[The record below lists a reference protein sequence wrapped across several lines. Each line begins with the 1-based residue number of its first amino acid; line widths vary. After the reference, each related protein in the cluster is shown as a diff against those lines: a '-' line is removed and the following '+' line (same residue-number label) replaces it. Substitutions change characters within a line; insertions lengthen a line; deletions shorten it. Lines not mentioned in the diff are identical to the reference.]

1 MNSEREPIVSQ
12 YNSPRRVAIVYG
24 LRTPFAKSGTLFKGL
39 TSLDLGKIVTVEL
52 VNRTEIDPGEIDK
65 VILGTVLPSIKTP
78 NLAREIALSSGI
90 PATVPAFT
98 VTSACASATQ
108 AFTNAVES
116 IMSGDSEVVVAGGV
130 ESISDFPVLF
140 SKRFRNMLF
149 DSSKG
154 KNLLQKAK
162 PFLKMG
168 VGDIAPDVP
177 AIAERSTGLTM
188 GESAEKMA
196 RQNQISRKEQDEFAL
211 RSHLL
216 ASKAQKEE
224 IFRKELVS
232 TYVPPD
238 FEELVSIDNAI
249 KSDLSMEVLSQLQP
263 AFDKQYGT
271 VTSGNSAPLSDGACT
286 ILLMSAEK
294 AKALG
299 YKPLG
304 YVRSYAYSAI
314 DPSDQLL
321 MGPAYSTPV
330 ALERAGLTLKDMDLI
345 EIHEAFSAQVL
356 SNIKAFASKKFAEE
370 KLSRTKAIGEI
381 DMDKV
386 NVTGG
391 SIAIGHPFG
400 ATGGRIIMTL
410 LYGLQ
415 RRQGNFGLATI
426 CAAGGLG
433 ASIVLE
439 KE

>member
-1 MNSEREPIVSQ
+1 
-12 YNSPRRVAIVYG
+12 
-24 LRTPFAKSGTLFKGL
+24 
-39 TSLDLGKIVTVEL
+39 
-52 VNRTEIDPGEIDK
+52 
-65 VILGTVLPSIKTP
+65 
-78 NLAREIALSSGI
+78 
-90 PATVPAFT
+90 
-98 VTSACASATQ
+98 
-108 AFTNAVES
+108 
-116 IMSGDSEVVVAGGV
+116 
-130 ESISDFPVLF
+130 
-140 SKRFRNMLF
+140 
-149 DSSKG
+149 
-154 KNLLQKAK
+154 
-162 PFLKMG
+162 
-168 VGDIAPDVP
+168 
-177 AIAERSTGLTM
+177 STGLTM

-196 RQNQISRKEQDEFAL
+196 RQNQIPRKEQDGFAL

-216 ASKAQKEE
+216 ASKAQKEG

-238 FEELVSIDNAI
+238 FEEIVSIDNGI
-249 KSDLSMEVLSQLQP
+249 KSDLSMEELSQLHP

-271 VTSGNSAPLSDGACT
+271 VTSGNSAPLSDGACA

-304 YVRSYAYSAI
+304 YVRSYAYSAL

-330 ALERAGLTLKDMDLI
+330 ALEKAGLSLKDMDLI

-356 SNIKAFASKKFAEE
+356 STVKAFASKKFAEE

-400 ATGGRIIMTL
+400 ATGGRIVMTL
-410 LYGLQ
+410 LYGLH
-415 RRQGNFGLATI
+415 RRQGNFGLATV

-439 KE
+439 RE